1 MYQIYVQSA
10 QQDGD
15 IMKPRT
21 RAELEKLEHEFY
33 EYGVTVDALADQMDT
48 LPYAMPDSEAVLLYR
63 ALLTHMYFPERMTPE
78 LERPIKHYL
87 NRRKIKLT

>member
-1 MYQIYVQSA
+1 MYQNYAQSV

-21 RAELEKLEHEFY
+21 REELEKLEHEFY
-33 EYGVTVDALADQMDT
+33 EFGITVDALAEQMDT

-63 ALLTHMYFPERMTPE
+63 ALLTHRYFPERMTPE

-87 NRRKIKLT
+87 NRRKIKIS